1 MKISAIILTR
11 NEENN
16 IGLCLDCLAW
26 VDEKVVVD
34 ANSSDKTQVLT
45 EERGGKFIEH
55 SFRNFASQRNFA
67 MSLSQSDW
75 ILFVD
80 ADERVTAELAEEIKS
95 VTKLPLAAY
104 AIPRHNYFFGKRLRN
119 SGSKEDAP
127 VRLFPRG
134 SGVWKQPVHE
144 FYETTLPVKKM
155 NAHLIHHTT
164 RDLPHYMEKLNRYV
178 PLEVETMLTQRRR
191 IGWFDIVLRPP
202 AKFLYLYFIRFGI
215 LDGWVGL
222 QYAALSSYYDFKKYS
237 LFLKQTQQGDV
248 KR

>member
-1 MKISAIILTR
+1 MKTAAIVLTK
-11 NEENN
+11 NESKN
-16 IGLCLDCLAW
+16 IGACLDALTFA
-26 VDEKVVVD
+26 DEKIVVD
-34 ANSSDKTQVLT
+34 AGSDDNTKELAMRSGVQFYTYP
-45 EERGGKFIEH
+45 F
-55 SFRNFASQRNFA
+55 SDFASQRNYA
-67 MSLSQSDW
+67 MSLTASDW
-75 ILFVD
+75 ILFID

-95 VTKLPLAAY
+95 ATKLPLAAY

-119 SGSKEDAP
+119 SGSKDDAP

-155 NAHLIHHTT
+155 NSHLIHHTT
-164 RDLPHYMEKLNRYV
+164 RDLQHYMEKLNRYV
-178 PLEVETMLTQRRR
+178 PLEVETMLTQGRR
-191 IGWFDIVLRPP
+191 IGWFDLVLRPP
-202 AKFLYLYFIRFGI
+202 AKFLYLYFICCGI

-237 LFLKQTQQGDV
+237 LFLRQNRQGGI